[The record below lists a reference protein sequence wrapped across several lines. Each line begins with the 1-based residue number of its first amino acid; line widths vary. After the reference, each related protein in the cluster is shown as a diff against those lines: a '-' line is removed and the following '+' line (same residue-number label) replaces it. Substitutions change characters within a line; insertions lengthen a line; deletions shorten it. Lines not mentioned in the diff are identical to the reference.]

1 MRKRI
6 VILPLAL
13 TLVLGA
19 CVQERPS
26 VKTAD
31 GTLSYTKKKSG
42 AAVLSGGAGYH
53 GAYLQET
60 PNKPK
65 PEKKP
70 QPVVKAAPGKLA
82 LPAGY
87 ALLPGDAELWPT
99 LTREQQERALLFLK
113 DGSTIRAS
121 LRTD

>member
-1 MRKRI
+1 MKKPI
-6 VILPLAL
+6 AMLPLAL
-13 TLVLGA
+13 TLALGA

-31 GTLSYTKKKSG
+31 GTLSYTKKKQG

-53 GAYLQET
+53 GAYLKET
-60 PNKPK
+60 PNQPAL
-65 PEKKP
+65 KKSSE
-70 QPVVKAAPGKLA
+70 PVVKAAPGKLA

-87 ALLPGDAELWPT
+87 ALLPGDEELWPT
-99 LTREQQERALLFLK
+99 LTREQQERALQFLK

-121 LRTD
+121 LRAD